1 MSLFQLLLQGFIGGH
16 GFPGGGQGEEL
27 RVSCIFVADGGKIG
41 LQFSQNLEELA
52 HGGRTG
58 HADILVLEHEYI
70 KWICSQKKTPLGI
83 PRGISENRN
92 KLIVPRGGLI
102 ERFKTLYEC

>member
-1 MSLFQLLLQGFIGGH
+1 MAFRVAGRAKNCA
-16 GFPGGGQGEEL
+16 FPAF
-27 RVSCIFVADGGKIG
+27 FVADGGKIG